1 MYSIVIYI
9 YNCEGTLL
17 EKIDG
22 LGGCIM
28 DAMPH
33 GPVKH
38 APRRRYTPLRYR
50 AAAPTAWRAPV
61 ATVGRRHPGA

>member
-1 MYSIVIYI
+1 
-9 YNCEGTLL
+9 
-17 EKIDG
+17 
-22 LGGCIM
+22 M

-33 GPVKH
+33 GPEKN

-61 ATVGRRHPGA
+61 ATVGRRHPGHDVAQHASTQEAMRDTV